1 LITAA
6 QRNARAALDAVR
18 PAVAR
23 LSTSRGSE
31 DLAADLIEMWA
42 AVEGALRALVG
53 STVLSGQALIREAR
67 QRQALNF
74 DQANALAEFQ
84 AVSDRLQDTAY
95 RPTESDVNAARVAV
109 TKLDA
114 ALTDEPATAAPAP
127 ADRTAAPA
135 AAGSAAPAPS
145 PTAAAVRVRRA
156 IPMWAQVAIGVVILL
171 ALAGGAYAMLGR
183 GSGGSLKQG
192 VDAYAH
198 GQREV
203 AVSAF
208 NKAVRE
214 DPKAALPHIYL
225 ARMDR
230 EVGNFTL
237 ASQELQLALQAEPA
251 NALALREMGSN
262 LLAQNNYELA
272 RRFYVRSL
280 QTDPTDRT
288 AQGYLGCTLMKLGR
302 SQEATSFLGRAGQG
316 PWSNCTAAPAAPGVL
331 PPAPGALTGTA
342 PRP

>member
-18 PAVAR
+18 PALAR
-23 LSTSRGSE
+23 LGTNRGSE

-53 STVLSGQALIREAR
+53 STVLGGQALIREAR

-95 RPTESDVNAARVAV
+95 RPTEGDVNAARVAV

-114 ALTDEPATAAPAP
+114 ALTDEPAIAASAP
-127 ADRTAAPA
+127 ADRTAPPA
-135 AAGSAAPAPS
+135 APGAAGPAPTV
-145 PTAAAVRVRRA
+145 PVAAVGARRRM
-156 IPMWAQVAIGVVILL
+156 PVWAKAALGVVILL
-171 ALAGGAYAMLGR
+171 VLAGGAYAMLGR
-183 GSGGSLKQG
+183 RNGGSLRQG
-192 VDAYAH
+192 EDAYAH

-208 NKAVRE
+208 NKAARE

-280 QTDPTDRT
+280 QTDPTDKT

-302 SQEATSFLGRAGQG
+302 SQEATSFLNRAGQG
-316 PWSNCTAAPAAPGVL
+316 PWSNCTAAPAAL